1 LINISNNKIKQLTQ
15 NKMNTFTIT
24 FKNANHNWESVTLK
38 LKMHSV
44 NQVKQWWDEHNSSA
58 RSIEKH

>member
-1 LINISNNKIKQLTQ
+1 MNT
-15 NKMNTFTIT
+15 NTFTIT
-24 FKNANHNWESVTLK
+24 FRNVNRNWESVTLK

-44 NQVKQWWDEHNSSA
+44 NEVKEWWDEHNSSA